1 MAADHGPDHG
11 PRPVRAARGSSLAG
25 SPIPAEPFRS
35 DELMA
40 YPDQL
45 DFGVRQRSY
54 TATRLLRGFEVRT
67 TFLARLWVDLMFGV
81 PERFRG
87 DQVLYREIQKFAYP
101 RLVSLP
107 ATSDD
112 GGSATQVPV
121 HPDLAARGVIDRLD
135 VKSFLPGKPA
145 GRRRAARVRHH
156 RATRAGAQP

>member
-1 MAADHGPDHG
+1 MLP
-11 PRPVRAARGSSLAG
+11 
-25 SPIPAEPFRS
+25 EPFCS

-135 VKSFLPGKPA
+135 VKSFLPGEP
-145 GRRRAARVRHH
+145 GRPRRAARVRHH
-156 RATRAGAQP
+156 RAPRAGAQPQVA